1 MKLPLFETAVQ
12 AGFPSPAEDIV
23 ERELDLNELLI
34 RHPAATFFVRA
45 QGSSMKGAGIT
56 SGDILVVDRA
66 EPAREGSIV
75 IAIVHGEFTVKRLHK
90 EKGSF
95 FLMPEN
101 KNFPAIKVTEEIEVW
116 GVVTFVIHACTA

>member
-1 MKLPLFETAVQ
+1 MKLPLYETAVQ

-23 ERELDLNELLI
+23 ERKLDLNELLI
-34 RHPAATFFVRA
+34 SHPAATFFVRA
-45 QGSSMKGAGIT
+45 QGSSMKGAGIA

-66 EPAREGSIV
+66 EQAREGSIV

-101 KNFPAIKVTEEIEVW
+101 KDFPSIKITEEIEVW
-116 GVVTFVIHACTA
+116 GVVTYVIHKCTP

>member
-12 AGFPSPAEDIV
+12 AGFPSPAEDNV
-23 ERELDLNELLI
+23 ERKLDLNELLI
-34 RHPAATFFVRA
+34 QHPASTFFVRA

-66 EPAREGSIV
+66 QPTKEGSIV

-101 KNFPAIKVTEEIEVW
+101 KNFPPIKITEEIEVW
-116 GVVTFVIHACTA
+116 GVVTYVIHKCTA